1 MGFEL
6 REFHLLHLNLHA
18 AVGELRLYVRL
29 QLGGLLTAY
38 LALVESLGVVGLGGL
53 QVEAQKG
60 RADVHAVAAMGIDLK
75 NLRADGRHDD
85 FLEGGHDAPRGRDAD
100 VDGAAVPRR

>member
-6 REFHLLHLNLHA
+6 REFHLLHLNLHP
-18 AVGELRLYVRL
+18 AVGELGFDVGF

-38 LALVESLGVVGLGGL
+38 LALVEGLGVVGLGGL
-53 QVEAQKG
+53 QVEAQQG

-75 NLRADGRHDD
+75 NLRTDGRHDD
-85 FLEGGHDAPRGRDAD
+85 FLEGGHDAPRSRDAD
-100 VDGAAVPRR
+100 VDGAAVHR